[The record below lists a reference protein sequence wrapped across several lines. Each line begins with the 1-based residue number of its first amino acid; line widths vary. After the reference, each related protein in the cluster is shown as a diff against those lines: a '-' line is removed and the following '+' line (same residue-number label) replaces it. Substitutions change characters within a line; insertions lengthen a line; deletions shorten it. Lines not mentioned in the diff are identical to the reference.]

1 MHDRLFILRNGQVHE
16 GRRYLRKAG
25 GRTYQTVFYLRL
37 TRCDPAG
44 YARFATDDPAMNA
57 AAEAMLAA
65 MVDEAVRVV
74 EEIHSRHRAG
84 GNGRVH

>member
-1 MHDRLFILRNGQVHE
+1 MHDRLYILRNGQVHE

-25 GRTYQTVFYLRL
+25 GRTYQTVFYLRQ

-57 AAEAMLAA
+57 AAEGMLAA

-74 EEIHSRHRAG
+74 EEAPWRHGAG
-84 GNGRVH
+84 GNGRAH